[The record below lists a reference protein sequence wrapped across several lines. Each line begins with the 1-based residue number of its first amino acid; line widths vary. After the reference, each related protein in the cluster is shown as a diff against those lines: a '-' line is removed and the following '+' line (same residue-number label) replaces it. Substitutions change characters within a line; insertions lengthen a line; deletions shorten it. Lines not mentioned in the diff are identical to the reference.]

1 MLKDKKILL
10 GALLSITTA
19 PVQETYCVD
28 GRPEEKHFK
37 GEKNQKL
44 SKIPVQEMIDK
55 KILLGALLSITRAPQ
70 CRRQIVLMG
79 G

>member
-1 MLKDKKILL
+1 MLKVRKILL

-28 GRPEEKHFK
+28 GRSEEKHFK

-44 SKIPVQEMIDK
+44 SKIPVQEMIEKRNFLVLCSVSPGHPGAGDK
-55 KILLGALLSITRAPQ
+55 L
-70 CRRQIVLMG
+70 C
-79 G
+79 